1 MFDELED
8 SKNDNLP
15 ELSEDYKIQTE
26 SHANVS
32 IFKRAIMGELT
43 SPCLSAVI
51 DPQDQYTVGC
61 YSNGEIKVYDP
72 HGGGHLKNL
81 RDDSESTGKPLTS
94 VIKFKPFTDSGE
106 HETVIIAGD
115 NAGNITKYDVTDGM
129 VVDCIEWAGEDEN
142 KIYCLDYSSNGRQF
156 AAAGYDKLVRVY
168 DDITMKC
175 IQELDP
181 YKSGHSG
188 HSNRVFAVKFSKD
201 DPNILISGGWDNNI
215 MIHDIR
221 EKGPV
226 N

>member
-1 MFDELED
+1 M
-8 SKNDNLP
+8 
-15 ELSEDYKIQTE
+15 
-26 SHANVS
+26 
-32 IFKRAIMGELT
+32 M
-43 SPCLSAVI
+43 
-51 DPQDQYTVGC
+51 
-61 YSNGEIKVYDP
+61 
-72 HGGGHLKNL
+72 
-81 RDDSESTGKPLTS
+81 
-94 VIKFKPFTDSGE
+94 
-106 HETVIIAGD
+106 
-115 NAGNITKYDVTDGM
+115 
-129 VVDCIEWAGEDEN
+129 VDCIEWEGEDEN

-226 N
+226 NCIIGAYVCGQALDFSGNNILSGSNRKDNQLQIWSLETTKLIKTIDWNGKGKFKDLDH